1 MMDYSLSPPRLL
13 LAPDARMGI
22 DCQQVVSA
30 EGQAENVAGDDE
42 KKKKKKKKKKQSPD
56 DIVILSAY
64 LPVDPVQAQARAR
77 AVIIAGLPRDQGEPS
92 ITNPA
97 LAPAPPAPF
106 PRDSLDEIFSS
117 RP

>member
-64 LPVDPVQAQARAR
+64 LPVDPVQA
-77 AVIIAGLPRDQGEPS
+77 VIIAGLPRDQGEPS